1 MKFKS
6 ILLLIVALS
15 LLLCSCNDTTIT
27 TEPES
32 APAAIT
38 EPQEGSTPS
47 ASQSSSEELPVL
59 SLEELQ
65 AVKDRIASRRAED
78 KEYMPFIVTR
88 SGYELMM
95 EQYKDY
101 PERYAERFVHAEI
114 MGDIERTE
122 YVSSEMVRSIT
133 KGMYINEVKELLGLP
148 HYSVVHYALAVF
160 ISTSTES
167 YDVCTMYILNDGRI
181 LLLRYTPIT
190 YEKYDRQELMA
201 RIPDYEQYERINKD
215 GYHTQRWL
223 QLNEISFVTV
233 EELLAMTFDNDFL
246 ETPDKNRQWAKEE
259 GLQKIEQGMT
269 YDEVVELVGA
279 AGYERSLVDDVYTY
293 YWRYENKSSDLGYGE
308 LKVTFFLD
316 EDDMLIVSEIG

>member
-1 MKFKS
+1 MKGLDIKVL
-6 ILLLIVALS
+6 IKIVCILVTLLLTLS
-15 LLLCSCNDTTIT
+15 SCDTLA
-27 TEPES
+27 E
-32 APAAIT
+32 IT
-38 EPQEGSTPS
+38 EFENASTPS
-47 ASQSSSEELPVL
+47 ASQSPSEELPVL

-148 HYSVVHYALAVF
+148 HYSVVHYAFAVF

-233 EELLAMTFDNDFL
+233 EELLEMTFDNDFL
-246 ETPDKNRQWAKEE
+246 ETPDKNRQWAEKED
-259 GLQKIEQGMT
+259 LQKIEQGMT

-279 AGYERSLVDDVYTY
+279 AGYECSLFNDVYTY

-308 LKVTFFLD
+308 FEVNFFLD
-316 EDDMLIVSEIG
+316 EDDMLIVSEVGSTK